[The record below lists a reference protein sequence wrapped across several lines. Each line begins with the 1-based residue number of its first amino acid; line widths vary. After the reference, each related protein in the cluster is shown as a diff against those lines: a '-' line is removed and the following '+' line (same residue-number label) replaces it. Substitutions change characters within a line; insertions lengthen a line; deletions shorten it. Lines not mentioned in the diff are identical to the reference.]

1 MTISELETALQ
12 EARERLVDRTSEA
25 WGSEEAWDAVF
36 QAERALAAAKGEQ
49 YAVLID
55 FPVRWDTGAPCPHL
69 LQADNR
75 TFLVFF
81 LLDVDPTWD
90 GTWVRVRHPDSP
102 EAQKLA
108 VVEFEGYICTK
119 MGLPREDAFDVHPL
133 YGKGFVPYRAMSVE
147 NSAWVK
153 ELETIMAVDHA
164 FKAECWRELKHYIF
178 PFHDST
184 FECIALGF
192 TVETFHMGFPRLLS
206 ELCQRLVA
214 E

>member
-12 EARERLVDRTSEA
+12 EAREHLENRKSKA
-25 WGSEEAWDAVF
+25 WGSEAARDAVF

-55 FPVRWDTGAPCPHL
+55 FPVRWDVGAPCPHQ
-69 LQADNR
+69 LQSDCR

-81 LLDVDPTWD
+81 LLDVDPNWD
-90 GTWVRVRHPDSP
+90 GTWIKIRRPDSP
-102 EAQKLA
+102 EPQKLA
-108 VVEFEGYICTK
+108 LIEFEGCRCTK
-119 MGLPREDAFDVHPL
+119 MGLPREDAFAAHPL
-133 YGKGFVPYRAMSVE
+133 SGRGFVPYRAMSVE

-153 ELETIMAVDHA
+153 ELETINAADHA
-164 FKAECWRELKHYIF
+164 FRGEIWGELKHYIF

-184 FECIALGF
+184 FECVAHGF
-192 TVETFHMGFPRLLS
+192 KVETFDISFPQLLS
-206 ELCQRLVA
+206 EICHRLVA